1 MFRRLTLPAAAVLA
15 LAAIAAVPAAAA
27 TPGAVSADFA
37 QTSTWG
43 GGYQGQY
50 TVTNQSNH
58 GITSWKVEFDLPAG
72 TTVSSSWDATETV
85 SGNHYTFTNKSYNGT
100 VAAGATAAFGF
111 VAAGSAV
118 PTNCLLNGATCAGV
132 VDTTPPSAPSG
143 LKAGAITTTGVSLSW
158 SAATDNI
165 GVTGYDVYKG
175 TTKALTIAGTSATV
189 TGLAPSTSYTF
200 TVRAHDLAGNQ
211 SAASNAITV
220 TTQAGSGSG
229 STWPLKVA
237 PYVDMGSWPTPVLT
251 DTANASGLQNFTLA
265 FVTGNGCKA
274 TWFNAY
280 DPTTGWDRDDIDALR
295 AQGGDVTISF
305 GGEAGTELAGSCT
318 DQAAIQQQ
326 YQAIVTAYAAS
337 RIDFDIEGAAVVDH
351 TSVDRR
357 NAVLAKLQAANPGL
371 QISYTLPVMP
381 YGLTADGAYIV
392 QSAASHGVNLS
403 LVNVMA
409 MDYGQHDGVD
419 MGLKAQQAAQ
429 ATHDQLKTIYP
440 AKTDAQLWGL
450 VGVTPMLGVND
461 DSSTFTLADAS
472 ALATYANGKHLGELA
487 FWEVTR
493 DRNACQGSLTTC
505 TNVTQQPWDFS
516 KRFEAFTG

>member
-1 MFRRLTLPAAAVLA
+1 MFRRLTLPVAAALA
-15 LAAIAAVPAAAA
+15 LAAITAVPVTAA

-37 QTSTWG
+37 QTSVWG

-50 TVTNQSNH
+50 TIDNQSNH

-85 SGNHYTFTNKSYNGT
+85 SGSHYTFTNKSYNGT

-111 VAAGSAV
+111 VAAGSAA

-132 VDTTPPSAPSG
+132 VDKTPPSAPTN
-143 LKAGAITTTGVSLSW
+143 LKAGTITTTGVALSW
-158 SAATDNI
+158 SASTDNI

-175 TTKALTIAGTSATV
+175 STKALTIAGTSATV
-189 TGLAPSTSYTF
+189 TGLAPSTQYTF
-200 TVRAHDLAGNQ
+200 TVKAHDLAGNQ

-251 DTANASGLQNFTLA
+251 DTSNASGLQNFTLA
-265 FVTGNGCKA
+265 FITGNGCKA

-318 DQAAIQQQ
+318 DQTAIQQQ
-326 YQAIVTAYAAS
+326 YQAIVTAYSAS

-351 TSVDRR
+351 TAVDRR

-371 QISYTLPVMP
+371 QVSYTLPVMP
-381 YGLTADGAYIV
+381 YGLTSDGTYIV
-392 QSAASHGVNLS
+392 QSAANHGVNVS

-409 MDYGQHDGVD
+409 MDYGQGDGID

-440 AKTDAQLWGL
+440 AKTDSQLWGMI
-450 VGVTPMLGVND
+450 GVTPMLGVND
-461 DSSTFTLADAS
+461 DGTTFSLADAS
-472 ALATYANGKHLGELA
+472 ALVSYANGKHLGELA

-493 DRNACQGSLTTC
+493 DRNACNGSLTNC
-505 TNVTQQPWDFS
+505 TNVAQQPYDFS
-516 KRFEAFTG
+516 KRFEGFMG

>member
-1 MFRRLTLPAAAVLA
+1 MFRRLTLSAVA
-15 LAAIAAVPAAAA
+15 LLTLSVAVPAIAA

-50 TVTNQSNH
+50 TVNNQSNH

-72 TTVSSSWDATETV
+72 TAVSSSWDATETV
-85 SGNHYTFTNKSYNGT
+85 SANHYTFTNKSYNGT
-100 VAAGATAAFGF
+100 VAAGSTAAFGF
-111 VAAGSAV
+111 VASGSGV
-118 PTNCLLNGATCAGV
+118 PVNCLLNGATCAGV
-132 VDTTPPSAPSG
+132 VDSTPPSAPSG
-143 LKAGAITTTGVSLSW
+143 LKAGTVSTTGVALSW
-158 SAATDNI
+158 SGSTDNV

-175 TTKALTIAGTSATV
+175 STKALTIAGTSATV

-200 TVRAHDLAGNQ
+200 TVKAHDLAGNQ
-211 SAASNAITV
+211 SAASNAVTV
-220 TTQAGSGSG
+220 TTAAGSGSG

-251 DTANASGLQNFTLA
+251 DTAAASGLQNFTLA

-274 TWFNAY
+274 SWFNAY
-280 DPTTGWDRDDIDALR
+280 DPTTGWDRADIDALR
-295 AQGGDVTISF
+295 AQGGDATISF

-318 DQAAIQQQ
+318 DATQIQQQ

-351 TSVDRR
+351 AAVDRR

-371 QISYTLPVMP
+371 QVSYTLPVMP
-381 YGLTADGAYIV
+381 YGLTSDGTYIV
-392 QSAASHGVNLS
+392 QSAVNHGVNVS

-409 MDYGQHDGVD
+409 MDYGQSDGID
-419 MGLKAQQAAQ
+419 MGLKAEQAAQ
-429 ATHDQLKTIYP
+429 ATHDQLKVIYP
-440 AKTDAQLWGL
+440 GKTDAQLWGM

-461 DSSTFTLADAS
+461 DSETFTLADAS
-472 ALATYANGKHLGELA
+472 ALVGYANGKHLGELA

-493 DRNACQGSLTTC
+493 DRNACTGSLTQC
-505 TNVTQQPWDFS
+505 TNVTQAPWDFS
-516 KRFEAFTG
+516 RRFEGFLG

>member
-1 MFRRLTLPAAAVLA
+1 MSRRLTLLVAAALVLVGA
-15 LAAIAAVPAAAA
+15 PAFAA

-37 QTSTWG
+37 QTSVWG

-58 GITSWKVEFDLPAG
+58 AISGWKVEFDLPAG

-85 SGNHYTFTNKSYNGT
+85 GNNHYTFTNKSYNGA
-100 VAAGATAAFGF
+100 VATGATTAFGF
-111 VAAGSAV
+111 VASGSAL
-118 PTNCLLNGATCAGV
+118 PGNCLLNGATCAGV
-132 VDTTPPSAPSG
+132 VDTTPPSAPSN
-143 LKAGAITTTGVSLSW
+143 LRAGTVTTSGVALSW
-158 SAATDNI
+158 SGSTDNI
-165 GVTGYDVYKG
+165 GVTGYDVYRG
-175 TTKALTIAGTSATV
+175 TTKALTIAGTTATV
-189 TGLAPSTSYTF
+189 TGLAPSTQYTF

-220 TTQAGSGSG
+220 TTAAGSGSG

-274 TWFNAY
+274 SWFNAY
-280 DPTTGWDRDDIDALR
+280 DPTTGWDRADIDALR
-295 AQGGDVTISF
+295 AAGGDVTISF
-305 GGEAGTELAGSCT
+305 GGEAGTELSGSCT
-318 DQAAIQQQ
+318 DQTQIQQQ
-326 YQAIVTAYAAS
+326 YQAIITAYATS
-337 RIDFDIEGAAVVDH
+337 RLDFDIEGAAVVDR

-357 NAVLAKLQAANPGL
+357 NTVLAKLQAANQGL

-381 YGLTADGAYIV
+381 DGLTADGTYIV
-392 QSAASHGVNLS
+392 QSAANHGVIVS

-409 MDYGQHDGVD
+409 MDYGQHDGID
-419 MGLKAQQAAQ
+419 MGVKAQQAAQ
-429 ATHDQLKTIYP
+429 ATHDQLKAIYP
-440 AKTDAQLWGL
+440 GKTDAQLWGL

-461 DSSTFTLADAS
+461 DSSTFSLANASTLAN
-472 ALATYANGKHLGELA
+472 YANGKHLGELA

-493 DRNACQGSLTTC
+493 DRNACNGSLTNC
-505 TNVTQQPWDFS
+505 TNVTQQPYDFS
-516 KRFEAFTG
+516 RRFEAFTG